1 MPQSKP
7 RKPIADLIEELKS
20 WLPNYDHGP
29 TDYPTLLWRI
39 LASLPGGDRAE
50 DMGYETFQLGWQ
62 EVTQL
67 GDVLAAIQDQRDVS
81 DLIDGLVGDEEEG
94 VEESR
99 RRQARAARSY
109 PYDRSPSD
117 QYVLTRDGKEV
128 TRGTEQQVWAWMHR
142 NVSSSVDHALK
153 HEGYRI
159 TPVEGGAREPV
170 RARATGNWGPGK
182 WFPSEARR
190 EHPMARDRRPTAPA
204 RPSARRPPPRRK

>member
-62 EVTQL
+62 EATQL

-81 DLIDGLVGDEEEG
+81 DVIDGLVGDEEEG
-94 VEESR
+94 EVDEAR
-99 RRQARAARSY
+99 RRRPRPRPMAPMLAY
-109 PYDRSPSD
+109 PYDKSPSG
-117 QYVLTRDGKEV
+117 QYVLTHDGREIM
-128 TRGTEQQVWAWMHR
+128 RGTEGETVVCHHNPHLPLTRLRFDSGHVVQFTGC
-142 NVSSSVDHALK
+142 SLK
-153 HEGYRI
+153 
-159 TPVEGGAREPV
+159 
-170 RARATGNWGPGK
+170 
-182 WFPSEARR
+182 S
-190 EHPMARDRRPTAPA
+190 
-204 RPSARRPPPRRK
+204 